1 MPVMK
6 IVTMARYIVNE
17 IVAHTMAAMTN
28 GIRRF
33 MLWLVAE
40 LAHIIKE
47 IAVSTAAM
55 EISGPC
61 NRNPNISAKIGE
73 TT

>member
-1 MPVMK
+1 MIFSVRPTERDCQ
-6 IVTMARYIVNE
+6 IA
-17 IVAHTMAAMTN
+17 MAAMTN